1 MADALSLCSKP
12 VRVAGRIIRN
22 DGDCC
27 NPVHA
32 VYEGMPLCRFH
43 FLRIKARE
51 ECSICLSS
59 MRDSSKRVM
68 LPCCH
73 FFHLDC
79 LAQCRE
85 PLCPICRQQIDPK
98 DAARIFTPTVF
109 RPLIEQIY
117 ALPSDRIRNVM
128 NCFQTLV
135 RMAQRENSQIV
146 PFVNDMAAYFG
157 RAHNVAETMVDVDV
171 IEEAVGAMTLNEDEE
186 THGARG
192 REEMQ
197 VDRSA
202 IINDMM
208 RNMVDLLR
216 DANNSI

>member
-1 MADALSLCSKP
+1 
-12 VRVAGRIIRN
+12 
-22 DGDCC
+22 
-27 NPVHA
+27 
-32 VYEGMPLCRFH
+32 
-43 FLRIKARE
+43 
-51 ECSICLSS
+51 
-59 MRDSSKRVM
+59 
-68 LPCCH
+68 
-73 FFHLDC
+73 
-79 LAQCRE
+79 
-85 PLCPICRQQIDPK
+85 
-98 DAARIFTPTVF
+98 
-109 RPLIEQIY
+109 
-117 ALPSDRIRNVM
+117 M